1 MNTDFKLVKNKNK
14 DKNGNGNYMTFV
26 KYITAENYI
35 T

>member
-1 MNTDFKLVKNKNK
+1 MSTDVKLVKNKDK
-14 DKNGNGNYMTFV
+14 DKNENYIIFV